1 MASLINTLR
10 AIPANS
16 KGQVYVRGT
25 ADKQGNG
32 NVITESQIRAANKK
46 NWVAYQYIKARERWL
61 EMGIGLQGDVNNDNN
76 VNVSDVSALINM
88 ILGVTPIDIVHGDV
102 NGDGRVNVSD
112 VSALI
117 NIILGI
123 Q

>member
-10 AIPANS
+10 TIPANS
-16 KGQVYVRGT
+16 KGKLYVRGT

-61 EMGIGLQGDVNNDNN
+61 EMGIGLEGDVNSDNN
-76 VNVSDVSALINM
+76 VNVTDVTTL
-88 ILGVTPIDIVHGDV
+88 V
-102 NGDGRVNVSD
+102 
-112 VSALI
+112 
-117 NIILGI
+117 NIILGTS
-123 Q
+123 